1 MLRKPMRRM
10 RIARRLADLCVWCLI
25 VGAGIFVV
33 AWWADNAP
41 EVIKRMAA
49 WSLPAPDVSRPPE
62 PARLGPRKKAYFDRI
77 EKSGRANASASAGE
91 SP

>member
-10 RIARRLADLCVWCLI
+10 RIARRLADLCAWCLI

-33 AWWADNAP
+33 AWWAENATA
-41 EVIKRMAA
+41 VIGRIAA
-49 WSLPAPDVSRPPE
+49 WSSPAPDVSRPPE
-62 PARLGPRKKAYFDRI
+62 PARLGPRKKDYFDRI
-77 EKSGRANASASAGE
+77 KKAVKAKGLASAAE